1 MKKTLIAGLLPL
13 FLLTSCSARKD
24 PSEDTSNGPV
34 TTPDELTDAEK
45 ELLMIQGCIEDY
57 NNDLIA
63 EREEY
68 YQMVIPPMPLELDQ
82 LPAVNSLNDLKPE
95 AIDSEQSNI
104 TYAGSIRAGDRYDI
118 LFIIY
123 KPSVNGFWL
132 HGDIEFRVNPDD
144 ITVNDPQFADSRA
157 ALSPLLNGADDIL
170 NRLYGID
177 VSFDESTED
186 ENGYC
191 LCTDGAYPTI
201 DSLKAAAESIY
212 TKEFLETAYY
222 PSAFEGEF
230 PVYKEENGR
239 LYVLPSEL
247 VRREGLT
254 YHPEYII
261 AAQENGD
268 ELWIDLLASQY
279 GQLQPVV
286 YRLVLK
292 QTEAG
297 YRLPAAL

>member
-68 YQMVIPPMPLELDQ
+68 YQMVIPPMPLELDR
-82 LPAVNSLNDLKPE
+82 LPDVNSLNDLKPE
-95 AIDSEQSNI
+95 SIDSEQSNI
-104 TYAGSIRAGDRYDI
+104 TYAGSIRAGDRYDV

-132 HGDIEFRVNPDD
+132 HGDIEFLVNPDD

-157 ALSPLLNGADDIL
+157 ALSPLLNDADDIL

-247 VRREGLT
+247 
-254 YHPEYII
+254 
-261 AAQENGD
+261 
-268 ELWIDLLASQY
+268 
-279 GQLQPVV
+279 
-286 YRLVLK
+286 
-292 QTEAG
+292 
-297 YRLPAAL
+297 

>member
-1 MKKTLIAGLLPL
+1 MKKTLMACLLPL
-13 FLLTSCSARKD
+13 FLLTGCTNRHD
-24 PSEDTSNGPV
+24 PAEDTSNGPV

-57 NNDLIA
+57 NTGRIA

-68 YQMVIPPMPLELDQ
+68 YQMVIPPMPLELEQ
-82 LPAVNSLNDLKPE
+82 LPEVNSLNDLKTE
-95 AIDSEQSNI
+95 TIDSAQSNI
-104 TYAGSIRAGDRYDI
+104 TYAGSIRAGERYDV

-123 KPSVNGFWL
+123 KPTVNGFWL

-157 ALSPLLNGADDIL
+157 ALAPLLNGADDIL

-177 VSFDESTED
+177 VAFDETTED

-191 LCTDGAYPTI
+191 LCTDSAYPTI
-201 DSLKAAAESIY
+201 DSLKAAAERIY

-230 PVYKEENGR
+230 PVYKEEDGR
-239 LYVLPSEL
+239 LYMLPSEL

-254 YHPEYII
+254 YHPEYMI
-261 AAQENGD
+261 AAAEEGD
-268 ELWIDLLASQY
+268 ELRIDLLASEY
-279 GQLQPVV
+279 GELQPVV
-286 YRLVLK
+286 YRLILQK
-292 QTEAG
+292 TEDG